1 MKNIITSYVKYVVFS
16 FVTILALQ
24 YVMLWANVPTAT
36 IQNVSDAIILCFPVV
51 GTVLDVMVRR
61 VNARN
66 EATVTC

>member
-36 IQNVSDAIILCFPVV
+36 IQNVSDVIILCFPVV

>member
-1 MKNIITSYVKYVVFS
+1 MKNIIFSYAKYVVFS
-16 FVTILALQ
+16 FVIILALQ
-24 YVMLWANVPTAT
+24 YTMLWANVPIAT

-51 GTVLDVMVRR
+51 GIVLDAVARR

>member
-1 MKNIITSYVKYVVFS
+1 MKNIIFSYVKYVVIS
-16 FVTILALQ
+16 FVIILALQ
-24 YVMLWANVPTAT
+24 YTMLWANIPTAT

-51 GTVLDVMVRR
+51 GTVLDVVTRR

>member
-1 MKNIITSYVKYVVFS
+1 MKNIIFSYAKYGVFS
-16 FVTILALQ
+16 FVIILALQ
-24 YVMLWANVPTAT
+24 YTMLWANAPTAT

-51 GTVLDVMVRR
+51 STVLDVVARR

>member
-1 MKNIITSYVKYVVFS
+1 MKNIITSYVKYVVIS

-24 YVMLWANVPTAT
+24 YAMLWANVPTAT

-51 GTVLDVMVRR
+51 GTVLDVVVRR
-61 VNARN
+61 INARN